1 MKEKIIHLGKGGEG
15 IVLPQ
20 EYLRYLELTPGTEVR
35 VELDKEGRRIIIRPL
50 RPEDF
55 LEHFKSSMERMA

>member
-1 MKEKIIHLGKGGEG
+1 MKEKIIHLGKGQEG

-20 EYLRYLELTPGTEVR
+20 EYLRYLELIPGTEVK

-55 LEHFKSSMERMA
+55 LEHFRPSMERMA